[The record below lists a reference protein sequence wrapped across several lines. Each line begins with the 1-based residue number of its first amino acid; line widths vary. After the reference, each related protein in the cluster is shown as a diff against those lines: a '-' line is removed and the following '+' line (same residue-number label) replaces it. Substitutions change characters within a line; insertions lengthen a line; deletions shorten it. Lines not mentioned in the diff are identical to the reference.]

1 MYDGTISNAFPM
13 NQFPHDDFAKTY
25 LTELLRPIGKT
36 IVNRPLKTDTRY
48 ADLWFKLSDKADRTH
63 LGLLGELLTRDA
75 LIEVFRNPAIEL
87 EIRSSQSKLNA
98 EEIDRLNKA
107 RRKKQ
112 IIPKEKLPWLWLIMP
127 TASIEIREGFG
138 VSGTEHPGVYD
149 FPKLQRTGLIVVHQL
164 AKTEDTLLLRVLGRA
179 GEQKRAIDELTQ
191 IQSPPPLYRT
201 IEETLTAYRAILET
215 RGQITPEDEELLMN
229 LSTVY
234 QNLKEDWRKEGQK
247 EGQKKGRKEGEDIAM
262 KKVAIGLLQK
272 RSDLDL
278 ILEVTGLTRQE
289 IRQISDRLAAGETP
303 ESIVQN

>member
-1 MYDGTISNAFPM
+1 M

-25 LTELLRPIGKT
+25 LTELLRPIGTT

-63 LGLLGELLTRDA
+63 LGLLGQLLTRDA
-75 LIEVFRNPAIEL
+75 LIEVFRNPATEL

-107 RRKKQ
+107 KRKKQ

-127 TASIEIREGFG
+127 TASLEIREGFG
-138 VSGTEHPGVYD
+138 VSETEHPGVYD

-164 AKTEDTLLLRVLGRA
+164 AKTEHTLLLRVLGRA
-179 GEQKRAIDELTQ
+179 ENQKRAIDELIQ
-191 IQSPPPLYRT
+191 IPEPPPLYRT
-201 IEETLTAYRAILET
+201 IEETLTAYRAILEA

-234 QNLKEDWRKEGQK
+234 QNLKEDWRKEGQQEGKK
-247 EGQKKGRKEGEDIAM
+247 EGRKEGEDIAM
-262 KKVAIGLLQK
+262 KKVAIGVLQK

-278 ILEVTGLTRQE
+278 ILEVTGLTRQK

>member
-1 MYDGTISNAFPM
+1 MH
-13 NQFPHDDFAKTY
+13 QFPHDDFAKTY

-63 LGLLGELLTRDA
+63 LGLLGQLLTRDA
-75 LIEVFRNPAIEL
+75 LIEVFRNPATEL

-98 EEIDRLNKA
+98 EEIDDQRSVGDHRLNKA
-107 RRKKQ
+107 KRKKQ

-127 TASIEIREGFG
+127 TASLEIREGFG
-138 VSGTEHPGVYD
+138 VSETEHPGVYD

-164 AKTEDTLLLRVLGRA
+164 AKTEHTLLLRVLGRA
-179 GEQKRAIDELTQ
+179 ENQKRAIDELIQ
-191 IQSPPPLYRT
+191 IPEPPPLYRT
-201 IEETLTAYRAILET
+201 IEETLTAYRAILEA

-234 QNLKEDWRKEGQK
+234 QNLKEDWRKEGQQ
-247 EGQKKGRKEGEDIAM
+247 EGQKEGEAIAM

-278 ILEVTGLTRQE
+278 ILEVTGLTRQK

>member
-1 MYDGTISNAFPM
+1 M

-25 LTELLRPIGKT
+25 LTELLRPIGTT

-63 LGLLGELLTRDA
+63 LGLLGQLLTRDA
-75 LIEVFRNPAIEL
+75 LIEVFRNPATEL

-107 RRKKQ
+107 KRKKQ

-127 TASIEIREGFG
+127 TASLEIREGFG
-138 VSGTEHPGVYD
+138 VSETEHPGVYD

-164 AKTEDTLLLRVLGRA
+164 AKTEHTLLLRVLGRA
-179 GEQKRAIDELTQ
+179 ENQKRAIDELIQ
-191 IQSPPPLYRT
+191 IPEPPPLYRT
-201 IEETLTAYRAILET
+201 IEETLTAYRAILEA

-234 QNLKEDWRKEGQK
+234 QNLKEDWRQ
-247 EGQKKGRKEGEDIAM
+247 EGEGIAM

-272 RSDLDL
+272 RSDLEL
-278 ILEVTGLTRQE
+278 ILEVTGLTRQK